1 MEPHAR
7 LERAGAVETSAAPAL
22 RRAGGPALDRTY
34 SHSIVPVGR
43 NIRHMDGTVALIL
56 VLVMLFVIV
65 FGPLFGADSRR
76 SWRNVNQKPRERTVG
91 SMRPED
97 WPPTEF
103 KR

>member
-1 MEPHAR
+1 MPWRPPRRRPSGALVARPWIEPIPTR
-7 LERAGAVETSAAPAL
+7 SSRVVVTFVTWTERWP
-22 RRAGGPALDRTY
+22 
-34 SHSIVPVGR
+34 
-43 NIRHMDGTVALIL
+43 LIL